1 MVPILT
7 LAASIFS
14 ARQVGANPLLAQQKI
29 SELPADELPAHAI
42 WRIEG
47 TEDRSNGNGIYRLQY
62 SRDGRLLATRDRE
75 NVVSIYDVDLRK
87 QLCEVSGHDNNWVET
102 IDFSP
107 DSKYFV
113 TAAGASERVKIWNSQ
128 TGKLRLAIETDATG
142 AYFSDD
148 GEELIVLGPTE
159 VERYAWPGG
168 QKLSHHKWRTNSG
181 QSVAM
186 SKDGKRVVAF
196 RAVKNPFYQTQIIDL
211 ENNSRI
217 DLDGPRSIPK
227 CAVISSNKVWLAAAY
242 HPDAKIYLWDL
253 RDPHK
258 SKYILADHLERV
270 QSLAFSPDNRFL
282 ISASWDRQVIAWDLL
297 TRQSLHH
304 FLGHTE
310 HVNATACSPLD
321 FTIATGATGKSDTSA
336 IIWDLKDV
344 LLLKGVGDSE
354 TFEQIWNGMGTSSIE
369 TSISSTMKLVR
380 QDTQMMPQLVSRIR
394 EDISPEISADID
406 ELISLLDDPKFAV
419 REQAT
424 KKLEMIQGKAG
435 AELRRMLAQTVS
447 VEVRYRIRKI
457 LDGPVDRPRIN
468 FTDRRRWHRIIL
480 ALELINTAK
489 SKSILRDIAAGHP
502 DIDISEDAETAIERN
517 RIRDSF

>member
-7 LAASIFS
+7 LAAAFFF
-14 ARQVGANPLLAQQKI
+14 ARQVRANPLRTEQDV
-29 SELPADELPAHAI
+29 SELSAEDLPPHAM
-42 WRIEG
+42 WRIEE
-47 TEDRSNGNGIYRLQY
+47 TEDSSSANGIYRLQY

-75 NVVSIYDVDLRK
+75 NVVSIYNVDSQK
-87 QLCEVSGHDNNWVET
+87 KLCKVSGHDNNWVET

-113 TAAGASERVKIWNSQ
+113 TAAGASEQVKIWNSQ
-128 TGKLRLAIETDATG
+128 TGKLQLVIEADATA

-148 GEELIVLGPTE
+148 GNELTLLGPKE

-168 QKLSHHKWRTNSG
+168 QKLSHKKWRTGSG

-196 RAVKNPFYQTQIIDL
+196 RALKNPFYQTQLIDL
-211 ENNSRI
+211 ENNSTI
-217 DLDGPRSIPK
+217 DLDGPKSIPK
-227 CAVISSNKVWLAAAY
+227 CAVISPNKVWLAAAY
-242 HPDAKIYLWDL
+242 HPEAKIYLWDL
-253 RDPHK
+253 RDPHN
-258 SKYILADHLERV
+258 SKYVLVDHKERV

-321 FTIATGATGKSDTSA
+321 FSVATGSTGKSDASA
-336 IIWDLKDV
+336 IVWDLKGV
-344 LLLKGVGDSE
+344 LSLMGAGDSPS
-354 TFEQIWNGMGTSSIE
+354 FEQIWNGMGASSIE

-380 QDTQMMPQLVSRIR
+380 QNNQMLPQLVSRIR
-394 EDISPEISADID
+394 EEVSPEISADID
-406 ELISLLDDPKFAV
+406 QLIRLLDDPKFSV

-424 KKLEMIQGKAG
+424 DKLAMIRGKAG
-435 AELRRMLAQTVS
+435 AELRRVFAQTVS

-457 LDGPVDRPRIN
+457 LSGPADRPRIN
-468 FTDRRRWHRIIL
+468 FTDRRRWHRIVL

-489 SKSILRDIAAGHP
+489 STSILRDIAIGHP
-502 DIDISEDAETAIERN
+502 DLEVSQDAETAIERN
-517 RIRDSF
+517 RIRESF